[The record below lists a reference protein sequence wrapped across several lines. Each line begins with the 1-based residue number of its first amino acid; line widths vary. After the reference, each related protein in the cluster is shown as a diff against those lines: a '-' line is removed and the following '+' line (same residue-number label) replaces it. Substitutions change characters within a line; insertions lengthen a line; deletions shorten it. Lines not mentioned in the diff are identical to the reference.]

1 LFAFVVGCFEM
12 FDFIATLVITAS
24 SALLF
29 CYWFRYTCVLI
40 LRAKTTRDFAGEVAA
55 ANQLS
60 FLTVQNQL
68 RAESG
73 DLNHLHDA
81 LNRDY
86 ALLTYLV
93 SHAAGHRGDVGLED
107 RMLQFNYR
115 LMGAWYRVS
124 RPFSATAARNA
135 LEEMSLVVAHFAN
148 VMGERAIAGAAA

>member
-1 LFAFVVGCFEM
+1 MFEL
-12 FDFIATLVITAS
+12 IATLVITAS

-40 LRAKTTRDFAGEVAA
+40 LNAKTSRDFAREVAA

-60 FLTVQNQL
+60 FPAVQSQL
-68 RAESG
+68 QAASG
-73 DLNHLHDA
+73 DLSYLHDS

-93 SHAAGHRGDVGLED
+93 SHAAGHRGDLGLED

-135 LEEMSLVVAHFAN
+135 LQEMSLVVAHFAN
-148 VMGERAIAGAAA
+148 VMGERSMAGAAA

>member
-1 LFAFVVGCFEM
+1 MLE
-12 FDFIATLVITAS
+12 FIATLVITAS
-24 SALLF
+24 SGLLF

-40 LRAKTTRDFAGEVAA
+40 LKAKTTRDFAGEVAA

-60 FLTVQNQL
+60 FLAVQSELQ
-68 RAESG
+68 AG
-73 DLNHLHDA
+73 ATDLNPLHDS

-93 SHAAGHRGDVGLED
+93 SHAAGHRGDVSLED

-124 RPFSATAARNA
+124 RPISATVARKA
-135 LEEMSLVVAHFAN
+135 LEEMSLVVEHFAN
-148 VMGERAIAGAAA
+148 AMGERAMAGSAA

>member
-1 LFAFVVGCFEM
+1 MFEL
-12 FDFIATLVITAS
+12 IATLVITAS

-40 LRAKTTRDFAGEVAA
+40 LNAKTTRDFARDVAA
-55 ANQLS
+55 ANQLNFPAVQSQLQVAGSDLS
-60 FLTVQNQL
+60 FL
-68 RAESG
+68 
-73 DLNHLHDA
+73 HDS

-93 SHAAGHRGDVGLED
+93 SHAAGHRGDLSLED

-124 RPFSATAARNA
+124 QPFSATAARNA
-135 LEEMSLVVAHFAN
+135 LQEMSLVVAHFAN
-148 VMGERAIAGAAA
+148 VMGERSMAGAAA